1 MVKLIKE
8 VIKMIHS
15 FRLVI
20 EEIKKNFSDILIT
33 DVPEWWVNMA
43 IDNDYI
49 NERDYDLFLSW
60 RKEHIE
66 ELQ

>member
-1 MVKLIKE
+1 
-8 VIKMIHS
+8 MIHS

-60 RKEHIE
+60 IKEHIE